1 MKLQKIDDP
10 ERILNSVEMAF
21 TELVGSETFSLMP
34 GKNRKEIIYHWKAL
48 RNFLKSL
55 EVPEP
60 VTETEV
66 TV

>member
-1 MKLQKIDDP
+1 MELQKFDDP
-10 ERILNSVEMAF
+10 KRIMNSVETAF
-21 TELVGSETFSLMP
+21 TELVVSEIFTEMP
-34 GKNRKEIIYHWKAL
+34 EADRAEMVFHWKIL
-48 RNFLKSL
+48 KKFLKSL

>member
-1 MKLQKIDDP
+1 MELQKIDNP
-10 ERILNSVEMAF
+10 TRILNSVEIAF
-21 TELVGSETFSLMP
+21 TELVVSKTFT
-34 GKNRKEIIYHWKAL
+34 EIPKDDRAEMVFHWKIL
-48 RNFLKSL
+48 KKFLKSL